1 MAAYQYIVYLRQRY
15 RGLNMM
21 HHQKNKGFA
30 YESDQ
35 SSFVVSFLL
44 RVSSQ
49 FQILS
54 LYHHS
59 LRGIPYQ
66 LIGEDG

>member
-1 MAAYQYIVYLRQRY
+1 
-15 RGLNMM
+15 MM

-49 FQILS
+49 FRILF
-54 LYHHS
+54 LYHRS
-59 LRGIPYQ
+59 LGGIPHQ
-66 LIGEDG
+66 LMGEDG

>member
-1 MAAYQYIVYLRQRY
+1 
-15 RGLNMM
+15 MM

-44 RVSSQ
+44 RFSSQ

-54 LYHHS
+54 PLPPLSGGYPH
-59 LRGIPYQ
+59 Q
-66 LIGEDG
+66 LMGEDG